1 MRAFLG
7 IPVSEAVQA
16 CALAESERFKALGV
30 RGGWTRR
37 ENMHITLFFLGE
49 VSYGKAQMMID
60 RYRSEL
66 EEWSVFPMVAE
77 KVDGF
82 SKQGNLRVLHVGF
95 ERSEPFVRLYRKGVE
110 LFVHF
115 GYTFPPKNVPH
126 MTLCRIKSYPN
137 QEDLGF
143 PAQIIPKVPMMVDT
157 ISLIHSTLTPQ
168 GPIYQELDRIRLQ
181 TKGG

>member
-1 MRAFLG
+1 MRSFLG

-16 CALAESERFKALGV
+16 SALAESERFKALGV

-49 VSYGKAQMMID
+49 ISYEKAQMMID

-66 EEWSVFPMVAE
+66 EDWNAFPMVAE
-77 KVDGF
+77 KVDSF
-82 SKQGNLRVLHVGF
+82 AKQGNPRVLYLGF
-95 ERSEPFVRLYRKGVE
+95 ERSETFVQLYRRGVE
-110 LFVHF
+110 SFVHF
-115 GYTFPPKNVPH
+115 GYTFPSKNVPH
-126 MTLCRIKSYPN
+126 MTLCRIKSCPSLV
-137 QEDLGF
+137 DLGV

-157 ISLIHSTLTPQ
+157 VSLIHSTLTPQ